1 MIEKTVDRDKI
12 LKVLHEE
19 FEAGRGVWL
28 TVTGSSMEPLLR
40 HLRDKVILV
49 PPEKYVP
56 ETGDIVLFIRKGGAC
71 VLHRIIGRTPN
82 GGYIVNGDA
91 QTWVENIG
99 SDQILAIAA
108 ALVRKGHYIQ
118 TGNKIY
124 RLYVFC
130 WGLTRPARGIIFRST
145 GRIKRCVNKVRTLK
159 KGKNTDD

>member
-1 MIEKTVDRDKI
+1 MRDKIVDRDKI
-12 LKVLHEE
+12 LTVLHEE
-19 FEAGRGVWL
+19 FVVGRGVWL

-56 ETGDIVLFIRKGGAC
+56 ETGDIVLFRRKGGAC

-130 WGLTRPARGIIFRST
+130 WGLTRPARGIIFRSA